1 MKNINFQRLKLKKMA
16 KNITGKKKQIVL
28 MISKKFLAY
37 HTKKGLPTDFEA
49 KIKSKDKVHTIR
61 ANYELW
67 KKKIDEV
74 KSGKAELVLKQW
86 SGLPYRSSPEL
97 LFKYDDKDDIDVS
110 KLTYEEGKGLIVN
123 DEVIV
128 PTEIL
133 AKNDGLTLQEFED
146 WFKVFPTEP
155 MAIIHFTGFRYK
167 SDKFDNI

>member
-1 MKNINFQRLKLKKMA
+1 MATNIS
-16 KNITGKKKQIVL
+16 GKKKTKVIL
-28 MISKKFLAY
+28 KIAKNFLAY
-37 HTKKGLPTDFEA
+37 HKRAGQATDFEA
-49 KIKSKDKVHTIR
+49 KIKAKEKLHTIR
-61 ANYELW
+61 PNYEAW
-67 KKKIDEV
+67 KKKIEKV
-74 KSGKAELVLKQW
+74 KNGESELIVEQW

-110 KLTYEEGKGLIVN
+110 KLTYEEGKGLVVN

-155 MAIIHFTGFRYK
+155 MAILHFNSFRYE
-167 SDKFDNI
+167 N

>member
-1 MKNINFQRLKLKKMA
+1 MS
-16 KNITGKKKQIVL
+16 GKKQKKQVVL
-28 MISKKFLAY
+28 MIAKNFLAY
-37 HTKKGLPTDFEA
+37 HKRAGQATDFEA
-49 KIKSKDKVHTIR
+49 KIKAKEKLHTIR
-61 ANYELW
+61 PNYEAW
-67 KKKIDEV
+67 KKKIEKV
-74 KSGKAELVLKQW
+74 KNGESELIVEQW

-110 KLTYEEGKGLIVN
+110 KLTYEEGKGLVVN

-155 MAIIHFTGFRYK
+155 MAILHFNSFRYE
-167 SDKFDNI
+167 N